1 MAIVTLVRYHTYRTA
16 ARTLRLCL
24 HTINI
29 LGYTGKHMSMSYR
42 ANSHTKADR
51 LATARDTARTL
62 RTTHERSLHWRDLLQ
77 TPTAISVAGLALV
90 LRGTRSIDTVQ
101 GVHQVAAGRALDLVD
116 GAVARHYQ
124 QESDAGAL
132 ADTVCDKL
140 GMLAITRKAIKDEAI
155 PKAIPIGIFA
165 NNLTSAALTTAAGI
179 RHPHE
184 SYRPTKTG
192 KLGMALSN
200 LGVLGHLYAHALE
213 AEKPQA
219 TTLHR
224 TVRTISTGAAVAG
237 IALSVASNIEYAK
250 RVP

>member
-1 MAIVTLVRYHTYRTA
+1 MAAVTLARYYAYRTA
-16 ARTLRLCL
+16 AHALRLCL
-24 HTINI
+24 HATKIS
-29 LGYTGKHMSMSYR
+29 GYTNSYMSISHP
-42 ANSHTKADR
+42 ANPNTNANR
-51 LATARDTARTL
+51 FTAARDTARTL
-62 RTTHERSLHWRDLLQ
+62 KATHERSLHWYDLLQ

-90 LRGTRSIDTVQ
+90 LRGTRSIDTLQ
-101 GVHQVAAGRALDLVD
+101 GVHQIATGRALDLVD
-116 GAVARHYQ
+116 GAVARSCQ

-132 ADTVCDKL
+132 ADTICDKL

-200 LGVLGHLYAHALE
+200 IGVLGHLYAHALE
-213 AEKPQA
+213 TKKPQA

-224 TVRTISTGAAVAG
+224 TVRTLSTSVAAAG
-237 IALSVASNIEYAK
+237 IALSIASNIEYAK